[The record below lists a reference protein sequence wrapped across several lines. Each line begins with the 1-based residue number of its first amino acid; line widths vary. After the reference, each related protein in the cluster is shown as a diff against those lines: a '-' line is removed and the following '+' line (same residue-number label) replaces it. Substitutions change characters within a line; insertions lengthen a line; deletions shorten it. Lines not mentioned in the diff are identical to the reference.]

1 MKSKQQQFTSTK
13 NTIKVY
19 KSRFLPYWLKN
30 KDILVISLAFI
41 GFLYQFATLSM
52 MFSNDILTQNDLRL
66 WNGYF
71 PWWVVFFTFTFWSNF
86 FVFITFTLYLLCF
99 KWSKLKNDN
108 LFLYM
113 VCCYISVVLIVI
125 AVALLPA
132 AVIDHDNVSFTSH
145 TNPLTMGAL
154 IMPHGPGPI
163 YFIFFAMV
171 VCSVNREGNKKILQL
186 KYWKVFAI
194 LLSLFLCYIIMA
206 IALNFIP
213 IGAYYINSDHQVVYF
228 NGYSVYSKFTC
239 INPNLQIVTGG
250 KLTGHGQPVYVLF
263 YFLAIFILLISH
275 TTYYFSISDH
285 LNSYYNVMNAN
296 KINKLIIVQ

>member
-1 MKSKQQQFTSTK
+1 
-13 NTIKVY
+13 
-19 KSRFLPYWLKN
+19 
-30 KDILVISLAFI
+30 
-41 GFLYQFATLSM
+41 
-52 MFSNDILTQNDLRL
+52 
-66 WNGYF
+66 
-71 PWWVVFFTFTFWSNF
+71 
-86 FVFITFTLYLLCF
+86 
-99 KWSKLKNDN
+99 
-108 LFLYM
+108 
-113 VCCYISVVLIVI
+113 
-125 AVALLPA
+125 
-132 AVIDHDNVSFTSH
+132 
-145 TNPLTMGAL
+145 
-154 IMPHGPGPI
+154 
-163 YFIFFAMV
+163 
-171 VCSVNREGNKKILQL
+171 
-186 KYWKVFAI
+186 
-194 LLSLFLCYIIMA
+194 MA